1 MPSAIRANTMELL
14 TKLTRLHSQLIDN
27 NNVLCPK
34 NIAKD
39 FFIYLKMLDINVT
52 YKLSGT
58 KILFTV
64 K

>member
-1 MPSAIRANTMELL
+1 MELL

-58 KILFTV
+58 KILFII